1 MRPAPAVPSSSR
13 DSTSAIARA
22 RACRSRFITATYAR
36 RFSFLPATDCGAPE
50 TMPGGGSRLGEAFAA
65 IRGSTGL
72 IPYLTAGYPSLDVS
86 LELMRR
92 LERLGV
98 LALEIGIPFSDPIAD
113 GPEIQRASEWALRLG
128 VGPHETLDLIEN
140 FRSAGTLPIVIMT
153 YANPVLRGGVEA

>member
-113 GPEIQRASEWALRLG
+113 GPETQRASGGALRRG
-128 VGPHETLDLIEN
+128 GGPDQTPHLIPG
-140 FRSAGTLPIVIMT
+140 FRRQSKVAGAGRT
-153 YANPVLRGGVEA
+153 YANP